1 MAGLLAL
8 LALALAGHPNPI
20 AAHVTKPHTPRRA
33 ESRPAQPARAAPIRP
48 LPSSPATLLG
58 QRIMVGLAGTT
69 PDAATLRRVR
79 EGRVGAVILFAANI
93 ASRSQLL
100 ALTGALQRAAREGGN
115 PPLLIA
121 VDQEGGQVKRLPAGP
136 PDLSPPEMVSNG
148 SPAFAGHEGR
158 STGLYLKRRGIN
170 MNLAPVADVPT
181 FGGAF
186 IWQEGRAFSFS
197 SRTVAAYATQFALG
211 LQTERVAATAKHF
224 PGVGSAAVDTDNR
237 LDELHPTAAQRG
249 AALDPYRALIKRGL
263 DAVMLSTAG
272 FPAYDRTGA
281 PTALSRTIVQSLL
294 RGRLGFGGVTIT
306 DALGT
311 PTGHDEVSAGV
322 IAAGAGA
329 DILLYT
335 DDAAGELPALESAL
349 SAGRLS
355 RAEANASYARIVA
368 LKSRVGGP

>member
-1 MAGLLAL
+1 
-8 LALALAGHPNPI
+8 
-20 AAHVTKPHTPRRA
+20 
-33 ESRPAQPARAAPIRP
+33 
-48 LPSSPATLLG
+48 
-58 QRIMVGLAGTT
+58 MVGLVGTT

-79 EGRVGAVILFAANI
+79 EGRVGAVILFTANI
-93 ASRSQLL
+93 SSRSQLL

-115 PPLLIA
+115 PPLLMA
-121 VDQEGGQVKRLPAGP
+121 VDQEGGQVKRLPDGP

-148 SPAFAGHEGR
+148 STAFAGHEGR
-158 STGLYLKRRGIN
+158 STGLYLKRLGIN
-170 MNLAPVADVPT
+170 MDLAPVVDVPT

-186 IWQEGRAFSFS
+186 IWQQGRAFSFN

-224 PGVGSAAVDTDNR
+224 PGVGSASVDTDNQ

-272 FPAYDRTGA
+272 FPAYDLTGT
-281 PTALSRTIVQSLL
+281 PTALSRTIVQNLL
-294 RGRLGFGGVTIT
+294 RRRLGFGGVTIT
-306 DALGT
+306 DALAT

-322 IAAGAGA
+322 IAARAGA

-335 DDAAGELPALESAL
+335 DDAAGELPALEAAL

-355 RAEANASYARIVA
+355 AADANASYARIVA